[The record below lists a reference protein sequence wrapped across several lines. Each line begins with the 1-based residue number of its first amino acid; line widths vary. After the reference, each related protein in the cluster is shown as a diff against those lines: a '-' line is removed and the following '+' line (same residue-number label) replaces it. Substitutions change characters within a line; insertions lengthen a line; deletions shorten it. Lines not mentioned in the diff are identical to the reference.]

1 MNTHTLIPAWG
12 AGPCV
17 SEDSTEWPAGV
28 LAPTAA
34 NLDRAAEVVRS
45 GGVVAVPGDTN
56 VVLAA
61 DPSDEHAVER
71 VYEVKRRDRSKP
83 LSLLFEDPAD
93 WRLYGRTDHEPLLE
107 TLAAAFWPGPFN
119 VILDRTERV
128 EPFLVS
134 GLDTVCVGSFE
145 TPVWRRLAARV
156 DPLAATSA
164 NRSGAVDSGLVD
176 LRTAVE
182 QVGDRVDLV
191 LGGDSP
197 DWPTQSTTIV
207 DLTGEPTVFREGD
220 IGRERLN
227 QVRDVF

>member
-1 MNTHTLIPAWG
+1 M
-12 AGPCV
+12 
-17 SEDSTEWPAGV
+17 

-56 VVLAA
+56 VVLVA
-61 DPSDEHAVER
+61 DPSDERAVER
-71 VYEVKRRDRSKP
+71 VYEAKRRDRSKP
-83 LSLLFEDPAD
+83 LSLLFLNPED
-93 WRLYGRTDHEPLLE
+93 WRLYGRTEHEELLTALVE
-107 TLAAAFWPGPFN
+107 AFWPGPFN
-119 VILDRTERV
+119 VILERTERV

-145 TPVWRRLAARV
+145 TPVWRRLAERV

-164 NRSGAVDSGLVD
+164 NRSGAVEVGVVGLT
-176 LRTAVE
+176 TAVE

-220 IGRERLN
+220 LTRADLN
-227 QVRDVF
+227 EVRTRF

>member
-1 MNTHTLIPAWG
+1 MESPG
-12 AGPCV
+12 AG
-17 SEDSTEWPAGV
+17 EWPEGV
-28 LAPTAA
+28 LAPTTEHVE
-34 NLDRAAEVVRS
+34 RAAAVVRD
-45 GGVVAVPGDTN
+45 GGVVAVSGDTN

-61 DPSDEHAVER
+61 DPTDERAVER

-83 LSLLFEDPAD
+83 LSLLFHDPGD
-93 WRLYGRTDHEPLLE
+93 WRLYGETDREALMEALV
-107 TLAAAFWPGPFN
+107 TALWPGPFN
-119 VILDRTERV
+119 VILERTGRV

-134 GLDTVCVGSFE
+134 DLPTVCVGSFR

-164 NRSGAVDSGLVD
+164 NRSGAVREGLVD

-191 LGGDSP
+191 LGGESLP
-197 DWPTQSTTIV
+197 WTTTSTTIV

-220 IGRERLN
+220 VTRARLN
-227 QVRDVF
+227 EIRDVF

>member
-1 MNTHTLIPAWG
+1 M
-12 AGPCV
+12 
-17 SEDSTEWPAGV
+17 SEESDVETGEEWPAGV

-61 DPSDEHAVER
+61 DPGDERAVER
-71 VYEVKRRDRSKP
+71 VYEAKRRDRSKP
-83 LSLLFEDPAD
+83 LSLLFHDAED
-93 WRLYGRTDHEPLLE
+93 WRRYGHTEHEALMTALVE
-107 TLAAAFWPGPFN
+107 AFWPGPFN
-119 VILDRTERV
+119 VILERTDRV

-134 GLDTVCVGSFE
+134 GLATVCVGTFE

-164 NRSGAVDSGLVD
+164 NRSGAVDEGLVD
-176 LRTAVE
+176 LATAVE

-220 IGRERLN
+220 LTRADLN
-227 QVRDVF
+227 EVRDVF